1 MGGCSDGLQRWRWG
15 GEMQQFALESIL
27 AGCVFLCVCVGGGGT
42 LSKPMGV
49 YIMFYGYEGTHKSLF
64 H

>member
-1 MGGCSDGLQRWRWG
+1 MGCRGAGGEGG
-15 GEMQQFALESIL
+15 GEMQQLSVESRLEV
-27 AGCVFLCVCVGGGGT
+27 CVCLCVCVGGGGT

-49 YIMFYGYEGTHKSLF
+49 YIMFYGYEGTHKSRF